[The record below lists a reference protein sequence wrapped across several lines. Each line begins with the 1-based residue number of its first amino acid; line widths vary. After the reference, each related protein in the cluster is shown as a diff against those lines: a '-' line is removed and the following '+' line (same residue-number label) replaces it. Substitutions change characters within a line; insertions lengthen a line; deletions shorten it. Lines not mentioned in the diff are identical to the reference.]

1 MKGRGFEDGG
11 AGGSVAVE
19 DDYETRVRN
28 DPTAIKRSGYIVLL

>member
-19 DDYETRVRN
+19 DDGGGSG
-28 DPTAIKRSGYIVLL
+28 PTLIVGRKSWRIVEVL